1 VKLADF
7 GVAAK
12 HEDGLDTQANSVVG
26 TPYWMAPE
34 IIQMTGFTTAADIW
48 SLGCTIVELI
58 AGEPPYADLPP
69 MAALFRIVNEQ
80 VHTTL
85 SAPRV
90 PC

>member
-1 VKLADF
+1 
-7 GVAAK
+7 
-12 HEDGLDTQANSVVG
+12 
-26 TPYWMAPE
+26 MAPE